1 MGCCASTFLTGILC
15 HVPSFEPSPFCL
27 EKMLLGEGKL
37 GKVGKGFH
45 TKANVWVGCISRP
58 LNGSLDDPGRI
69 IWSPQK
75 GHIGVNMFKLS
86 VRHGQ
91 NHLFAIGSLDIQYV
105 LSVYSSGIL
114 QNDLVFNGILS
125 STVWTKSQTKIW
137 NPSAE
142 GWKMNFISQLYLFV
156 FLSRRRNPF
165 SKQVGKSWKHLWQL
179 PCSCSRVLKH
189 HVIAAPFF
197 ATEVGPWWVDCW
209 LRRTQQNS
217 WRRQAAQNT
226 QVIVAI
232 AVLLD

>member
-1 MGCCASTFLTGILC
+1 MEVPPALIFVVHIYRLMCINSNRIVLLRINFASKSYLGHWGRPWGAAPQLFWLEFCAMS
-15 HVPSFEPSPFCL
+15 PSFEPSPFCL

-69 IWSPQK
+69 ISSPQK

-91 NHLFAIGSLDIQYV
+91 NHLFCHWTYSNV

-125 STVWTKSQTKIW
+125 STVWTKSHTQKYGTQAQRDGRWILYPNYIWFFFVAAVQT
-137 NPSAE
+137 
-142 GWKMNFISQLYLFV
+142 
-156 FLSRRRNPF
+156 PF
-165 SKQVGKSWKHLWQL
+165 
-179 PCSCSRVLKH
+179 
-189 HVIAAPFF
+189 
-197 ATEVGPWWVDCW
+197 
-209 LRRTQQNS
+209 QNS
-217 WRRQAAQNT
+217 WKIMETSMAT
-226 QVIVAI
+226 P
-232 AVLLD
+232 L

>member
-15 HVPSFEPSPFCL
+15 HVLSFEPSPFCL

-91 NHLFAIGSLDIQYV
+91 NHLFAIGHTV
-105 LSVYSSGIL
+105 CVVRL
-114 QNDLVFNGILS
+114 Q
-125 STVWTKSQTKIW
+125 
-137 NPSAE
+137 
-142 GWKMNFISQLYLFV
+142 
-156 FLSRRRNPF
+156 
-165 SKQVGKSWKHLWQL
+165 
-179 PCSCSRVLKH
+179 
-189 HVIAAPFF
+189 
-197 ATEVGPWWVDCW
+197 
-209 LRRTQQNS
+209 
-217 WRRQAAQNT
+217 
-226 QVIVAI
+226 
-232 AVLLD
+232 